1 MKIRF
6 HSAFLTILFI
16 LVICCLNGCKK
27 NDAIVNPSGTE
38 YTQDFET
45 LWSHF
50 DQEYC
55 YFPMKS
61 VDWKAQHDRYRPEID
76 TASSAE
82 SFISICTAML
92 APLRD
97 GHVYF
102 TAPDGSYHS
111 TRVSPYHAN
120 YDMNVYQSL
129 YQKYG
134 GEFIDKG
141 LGYTV
146 VDSILCIGILSWLDD
161 NFVVADFD
169 RILDSCKAM
178 HGIILDV
185 RPNGGGDQNLAL
197 QVAGR
202 FTSSTIIGSY
212 YSVRNGPNHSDLSSP
227 EPIHVS
233 PRGWTW
239 TKPVAVLSGRVCF
252 SSCEG
257 LISAMRNMPG
267 VIVIGDTTG
276 SGNPKLYT
284 FDNGWQ
290 YSVPQWIEYTADMKT
305 IEWNGIAP
313 DIYVKA
319 DSTDFA
325 QGNDP
330 VFDYALTWVKNAPL
344 ARKYK
349 GLIF

>member
-1 MKIRF
+1 MRNCF
-6 HSAFLTILFI
+6 ALFI
-16 LVICCLNGCKK
+16 FITAFSGCKK
-27 NDAIVNPSGTE
+27 NDTIITPIQTE

-55 YFPMKS
+55 YFPMKNI
-61 VDWKAQHDRYRPEID
+61 DWNALHDRYRPEID
-76 TASSAE
+76 TVSSAE
-82 SFISICTAML
+82 SFVGICTAML

-102 TAPDGSYHS
+102 TAPDGSYHR

-120 YDMNVYQSL
+120 YDMKVYQSL

-134 GEFIDKG
+134 GEFVDKG
-141 LGYTV
+141 LGYAV

-202 FTSSTIIGSY
+202 FTSSTTIGSY
-212 YSVRNGPNHSDLSSP
+212 WSVRNGPNHSDLTSP
-227 EPIHVS
+227 APIKVS

-257 LISAMRNMPG
+257 FISAMRNIPG
-267 VIVIGDTTG
+267 ITVIGDTTGGG
-276 SGNPKLYT
+276 SGNPKLYA
-284 FDNGWQ
+284 FGNGWQ
-290 YSVPQWIEYTADMKT
+290 YSVPQWIEYTADMKV

-325 QGNDP
+325 QGDDP
-330 VFDYALTWVKNAPL
+330 VFDYALAWIKNAL
-344 ARKYK
+344 VARQ
-349 GLIF
+349 